1 MLDFQRELLNR
12 FLVAAAIAK
21 ADGFEATA
29 NAMLAVAED
38 MYNDFVAHT
47 LGDNI
52 CSFGTLRSSSCAI
65 PQQTVPH

>member
-38 MYNDFVAHT
+38 MDNDIVAHSVD
-47 LGDNI
+47 GNI
-52 CSFGTLRSSSCAI
+52 CSFATLRNSSCAM
-65 PQQTVPH
+65 PQQTAQH